1 MDRPVALRNVAR
13 YVNDVQAN
21 VPLYEALGFEVARD
35 MGEHMAILAHDD
47 GLHLVLH
54 SWEGHE
60 GSMLDT
66 ALGLTITGPVE
77 EARTYLEKAGFECLR
92 EPEADDEGY
101 FFIYGDL
108 DGNPVNLVGERQH
121 GEG

>member
-21 VPLYEALGFEVARD
+21 VPLYEALGFEMARD
-35 MGEHMAILAHDD
+35 MGEHMAILAHGD
-47 GLHLVLH
+47 GGLQLVLH

-66 ALGLTITGPVE
+66 AIGLTITGEVD
-77 EARTYLEKAGFECLR
+77 EARAYLEKAGFECLR
-92 EPEADDEGY
+92 EPEDDDEGY

-108 DGNPVNLVGERQH
+108 DGNPVNLVGMPEK
-121 GEG
+121 GD